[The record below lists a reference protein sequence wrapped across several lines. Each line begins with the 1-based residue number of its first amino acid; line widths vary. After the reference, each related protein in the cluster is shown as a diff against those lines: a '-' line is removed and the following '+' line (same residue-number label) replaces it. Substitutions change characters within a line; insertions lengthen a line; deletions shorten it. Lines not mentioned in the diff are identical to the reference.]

1 MERLL
6 LTGAAGRI
14 GRVLRPAL
22 REGLTELRLVDQ
34 EPIDPEAENETYE
47 QMDLRDFAR
56 VCRVVRDLDAIVH
69 LAAIPGE
76 SPFPDILD
84 NNIRATF
91 HVLEA
96 ARRHGVPRVVLA
108 STNHVTGLYPRD
120 VRVGP
125 ASPPRPDTFYGVG
138 KVCDEA
144 LGRLYAEKFGLEIAA
159 LRIGSLGEQPEDE
172 RALAT
177 WISHRDLVDLVQR
190 CLTAPTVT
198 FTVVYG
204 VSGNSASW
212 WDNPA
217 ADAIGY
223 VPEDAAEDYADEI
236 APPADDTAHERERR
250 SRAWQGGWFALPEA
264 STFGDTP

>member
-1 MERLL
+1 MERVL

-34 EPIDPEAENETYE
+34 EPVDPEANETYE

-56 VCRVVRDLDAIVH
+56 VSRVVKGVDAIVH

-76 SPFPDILD
+76 SPFPEILD
-84 NNIRATF
+84 NNIRTTF
-91 HVLEA
+91 HILEA
-96 ARRHGVPRVVLA
+96 ARRHGVARVVLA

-120 VRVGP
+120 VRIGP
-125 ASPPRPDTFYGVG
+125 ESPPRPDTFYGVG

-144 LGRLYAEKFGLEIAA
+144 LGRLYAEKFGLEVAA
-159 LRIGSLGEQPEDE
+159 LRIGSFDERPEDE

-177 WISHRDLVDLVQR
+177 WISHPDLVDLVQR

-204 VSGNSASW
+204 VSDNAGAW

-223 VPEDAAEDYADEI
+223 APNDAAEDHLDEI
-236 APPADDTAHERERR
+236 APPTEDEDRLREQRARR
-250 SRAWQGGWFALPEA
+250 WQGGWFGLPET
-264 STFGDTP
+264 STFDDTP